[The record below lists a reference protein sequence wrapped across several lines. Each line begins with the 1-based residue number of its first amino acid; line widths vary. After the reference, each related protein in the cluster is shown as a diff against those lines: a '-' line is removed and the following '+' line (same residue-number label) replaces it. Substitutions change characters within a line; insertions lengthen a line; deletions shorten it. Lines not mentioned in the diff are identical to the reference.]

1 MMARNLKRGS
11 KVCYVIGE
19 WPDCS
24 AILKMAASV
33 LDFFTFEDYSQ
44 QISLIFG
51 CSIRS
56 LK

>member
-24 AILKMAASV
+24 AILQMAASV
-33 LDFFTFEDYSQ
+33 LDFF
-44 QISLIFG
+44 LH
-51 CSIRS
+51 
-56 LK
+56 LKTILNRLV